1 MNISAG
7 GIGHMRLKGGRR
19 GSGLERSSG
28 PCCVDSVLILL
39 GFYSQ
44 GRREGG
50 RAGGRKAKLARDVRV
65 TLPGSASWFTS

>member
-39 GFYSQ
+39 GFYSEDSIL
-44 GRREGG
+44 RVGG
-50 RAGGRKAKLARDVRV
+50 RADVQEGGKL
-65 TLPGSASWFTS
+65 S